1 LQAPGARVTGPL
13 ARVVARSTTAR
24 SPALNRDRSR
34 GRTVQR
40 QDPVGAA
47 ATATSGSNTVT
58 TPLGPVTPTTY
69 ADLASVERLL
79 TMLLEKDA
87 NQLSEADPARVTATD
102 LITQARSAEPFL
114 LSKGDAPLDQPAI
127 DQANLW
133 WQAFQAAGKGVSD
146 TLKAAAVAA
155 HDAQD
160 KSWGDTS
167 DALLTIPDSVADI
180 QRAAFIKKDDDT
192 LEKIQKVTG
201 ASLQAISAILDAR
214 TMSNFMLTKLTS
226 EPGLPGGAFE
236 ESIIEGAEPYL
247 EAAHAAL
254 AAVELVESTIRFL
267 NPEGAT
273 DIDKQ
278 MAQANAALEAAPAAA
293 GLLAVTGY
301 VPGMGLYAVYISQ
314 MVSVVKAV
322 NQFVTDYV
330 RENGHT
336 MNTVYLS
343 SGELEKVDWSVEP
356 GGKEGYDFMVLV
368 MKAGS
373 YTDIPKSMPDAVDE
387 AIMGGRNAL
396 AAGTGVE
403 VPTQSNWIFW
413 KKLNP
418 DKIRQWLFNG
428 RRYIWNMFYGSVT
441 PPG

>member
-1 LQAPGARVTGPL
+1 
-13 ARVVARSTTAR
+13 
-24 SPALNRDRSR
+24 
-34 GRTVQR
+34 VQR

-47 ATATSGSNTVT
+47 ATATSGSITIT
-58 TPLGPVTPTTY
+58 TPLGAVTPTTY

-133 WQAFQAAGKGVSD
+133 WQAFQAAGKAVSD

-180 QRAAFIKKDDDT
+180 QRAAFIKKDDET

-336 MNTVYLS
+336 LNTVYLS

-368 MKAGS
+368 MKAGN

>member
-1 LQAPGARVTGPL
+1 
-13 ARVVARSTTAR
+13 
-24 SPALNRDRSR
+24 
-34 GRTVQR
+34 VQR

-47 ATATSGSNTVT
+47 ATATSGSITIT
-58 TPLGPVTPTTY
+58 TPLGAVTPTTY

-133 WQAFQAAGKGVSD
+133 WQAFQAAGKAVSD

-180 QRAAFIKKDDDT
+180 QRAAFIKKDDET

-226 EPGLPGGAFE
+226 EAGLPGGAFE

-278 MAQANAALEAAPAAA
+278 MAQANAALDAAPAAA

-314 MVSVVKAV
+314 MISVVKAV

-336 MNTVYLS
+336 LNTVYLS

-368 MKAGS
+368 MKAGN

-428 RRYIWNMFYGSVT
+428 RQYIWNMFYGSAT

>member
-1 LQAPGARVTGPL
+1 MTGPL

-24 SPALNRDRSR
+24 PPALNRNHSR
-34 GRTVQR
+34 DRTVQR

-47 ATATSGSNTVT
+47 ATATTGSITIT
-58 TPLGPVTPTTY
+58 TPLGAVTPTTY

-79 TMLLEKDA
+79 TMQLEKDA
-87 NQLSEADPARVTATD
+87 NQLSEGDPARATATD
-102 LITQARSAEPFL
+102 LIAQARSAEPFL
-114 LSKGDAPLDQPAI
+114 LSKADAPLDQPAI

-146 TLKAAAVAA
+146 AIKAAAVAA
-155 HDAQD
+155 HDLED
-160 KSWGDTS
+160 KGWGDTS
-167 DALLTIPDSVADI
+167 DALATIPDSVADI

-192 LEKIQKVTG
+192 LEKIQKVVG
-201 ASLQAISAILDAR
+201 VSLQAISAILDAR
-214 TMSNFMLTKLTS
+214 TMNNFMLTKLTA
-226 EPGLPGGAFE
+226 EEGLPGGAFE
-236 ESIIEGAEPYL
+236 HSVIEAAEPYL

-254 AAVELVESTIRFL
+254 AAVELVESSIRFL

-278 MAQANAALEAAPAAA
+278 MAQANAALDAAPAAA

-314 MVSVVKAV
+314 MVNVVKAV

-343 SGELEKVDWSVEP
+343 SGELDKVDWSAEP
-356 GGKEGYDFMVLV
+356 GGKETYNFMLTV
-368 MKAGS
+368 MQAGN
-373 YTDIPKSMPDAVDE
+373 YTDISKSIPEAVDE
-387 AIMGGRNAL
+387 MLMGSREQL
-396 AAGTGVE
+396 AAGTGEE
-403 VPTQSNWIFW
+403 VPTQSKWLFW

-418 DKIRQWLFNG
+418 DKIRQWLFDN
-428 RRYIWNMFYGSVT
+428 RRNIWNMLYGSVT